1 MCLGAVYAPDAL
13 AAEIEPALWTRHTLT
28 TARGQ
33 GGILSEGG
41 CLAELRNQSPL
52 PVQFLDTARK
62 KESGAG
68 ECMFPGCHE
77 IFKRTG
83 YRFSVQASVEVVIMI
98 SWVRCL
104 GDLAMARSSLI
115 SKACKARRLWAVT
128 PTAGRP

>member
-1 MCLGAVYAPDAL
+1 MFTYRHSILTVLPKVKAVSGALRGEGSRNQATPMCLGAVYAPDAL

-83 YRFSVQASVEVVIMI
+83 YRFSVKASVEVVI
-98 SWVRCL
+98 
-104 GDLAMARSSLI
+104 
-115 SKACKARRLWAVT
+115 
-128 PTAGRP
+128 